1 MSYQRHVY
9 INKSYR
15 PSKYQTLL
23 LNRSFKMTRPN
34 NPTKLFSSLS
44 FILIP
49 QIILSLFFFTNTAM
63 SQNTTVPVN
72 VGLVLDINGEVE
84 KVALSCIN
92 MSLTEFYNS
101 NSHYKT
107 RLILNTRDSKRDV
120 VAAAAAGTY
129 PIIIHHLSLF
139 LNL

>member
-1 MSYQRHVY
+1 M
-9 INKSYR
+9 
-15 PSKYQTLL
+15 YQTLL

-49 QIILSLFFFTNTAM
+49 QIILSLLFFTNTAM

-72 VGLVLDINGEVE
+72 VGLVLDLNGEVE

-92 MSLTEFYNS
+92 MSLSDFYNS
-101 NSHYKT
+101 NSHCKT
-107 RLILNTRDSKRDV
+107 RLIVT
-120 VAAAAAGTY
+120 
-129 PIIIHHLSLF
+129 PIILLIGIPDNCYTYNF
-139 LNL
+139 MNFRD

>member
-1 MSYQRHVY
+1 
-9 INKSYR
+9 
-15 PSKYQTLL
+15 
-23 LNRSFKMTRPN
+23 MTRPN

-72 VGLVLDINGEVE
+72 VGLVLDINGEVG

-92 MSLTEFYNS
+92 MSLSDFYNS

-129 PIIIHHLSLF
+129 PIIIRHLSLL